1 MKWIALHGNDVVGE
15 FKNAKDAETYKA
27 AADRAAFKVNIVSVD
42 DDEFACYIRLVGL
55 YGMPDHTA
63 FYRKNG
69 DCFDFCSD
77 IAYATMFPD
86 GRSNPEVQKILENS
100 EWYCEQYNAD
110 RLEAVPCYVKTQ
122 QKPSQSAQILT
133 VGFFLSVVQGILKP
147 NPGTEFYHANAEC
160 RMEAFTAF
168 WTRVQ
173 VQLRDEHCRV
183 WQLVDR
189 VLKAYQD
196 KPATNEVLQEMNE
209 EIQKDCSYF
218 EDEPPHGIKEGVK
231 I

>member
-77 IAYATMFPD
+77 IAEAQSFSSKAKAWAAFRTI
-86 GRSNPEVQKILENS
+86 PERNIGYERWELVL
-100 EWYCEQYNAD
+100 
-110 RLEAVPCYVKTQ
+110 R
-122 QKPSQSAQILT
+122 
-133 VGFFLSVVQGILKP
+133 
-147 NPGTEFYHANAEC
+147 
-160 RMEAFTAF
+160 TA
-168 WTRVQ
+168 
-173 VQLRDEHCRV
+173 
-183 WQLVDR
+183 
-189 VLKAYQD
+189 K
-196 KPATNEVLQEMNE
+196 
-209 EIQKDCSYF
+209 
-218 EDEPPHGIKEGVK
+218 
-231 I
+231 